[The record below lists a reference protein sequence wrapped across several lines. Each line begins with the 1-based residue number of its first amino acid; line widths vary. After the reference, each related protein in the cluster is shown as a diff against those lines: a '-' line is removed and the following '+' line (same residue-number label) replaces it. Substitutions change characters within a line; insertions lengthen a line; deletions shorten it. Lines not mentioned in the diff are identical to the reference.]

1 MTPFQ
6 DNPRDPD
13 DVAVAMEPGLG
24 AGGGPDPASAIKA
37 PPPGL
42 SMRAPRPPATR
53 LRKSVVQT
61 IVIGGVVLV
70 SGSLAWAFVV
80 QPELRDSARLRAI
93 ENREDQS
100 RGSVRPSE
108 AVTDQ
113 PATYDRLPEPRTGAE
128 PETAAS
134 GVPPPPPPPAA
145 RYSGGY
151 SPPQPPPA
159 TGPSPR
165 EQAARSGLFF
175 ETQPG
180 GTGQTSRSAA
190 RPETASSRADAADV
204 GITYNGHTLTAPL
217 SPYELK
223 AGAIIPA
230 VLLTGVDTS
239 RAGPVVATV
248 SQNVYDTVSGRHLVL
263 PQGTR
268 LIGRHEGESAYGDRR
283 AFLTWDRLILPNG
296 KSLVLTGEPGVDAQ
310 GAVGVRGQVDRR
322 LFPLLVGTLFAGAI
336 TTLGQ
341 IARDGDGEGAGGLL
355 GDAGDAAAIEGS
367 QVGGRLVDRELE
379 VRPSIRL
386 RAGAPVRVMITR
398 DLILEPY
405 RP

>member
-1 MTPFQ
+1 MTPSSDHQ
-6 DNPRDPD
+6 ADPH
-13 DVAVAMEPGLG
+13 AAGEAPPPEP
-24 AGGGPDPASAIKA
+24 AAKA

-61 IVIGGVVLV
+61 IVIGGAVLV
-70 SGSLAWAFVV
+70 SGSPAWAFVV
-80 QPELRDSARLRAI
+80 PPELRDSARARAV
-93 ENREDQS
+93 EAREDEA
-100 RGSVRPSE
+100 RGVVRPAE

-113 PATYDRLPEPRTGAE
+113 PATYDRLPEPRNAAA
-128 PETAAS
+128 PEKTVDP
-134 GVPPPPPPPAA
+134 GTPAPT
-145 RYSGGY
+145 RSHDGY
-151 SPPQPPPA
+151 GPRPAPRPQ
-159 TGPSPR
+159 GPSPR
-165 EQAARSGLFF
+165 DLAARSGLFF
-175 ETQPG
+175 EAAQDAGGPAAGAPPPG
-180 GTGQTSRSAA
+180 TA
-190 RPETASSRADAADV
+190 RGVRPGSGDV
-204 GITYNGHTLTAPL
+204 GVMYNGHVLTAPL

-248 SQNVYDTVSGRHLVL
+248 SQNVYDSVSGRHLIL

-283 AFLTWDRLILPNG
+283 AFLAWDRLILPNG
-296 KSLVLTGEPGVDAQ
+296 KSLLLTEEPGVDAQ

-322 LFPLLVGTLFAGAI
+322 LLPLLVGTLFAGAI

-341 IARDGDGEGAGGLL
+341 IARDGDDRSSGGLL
-355 GDAGDAAAIEGS
+355 GDAGDAAAIEGA
-367 QVGGRLVDRELE
+367 QVGGRLVDRELQ

-386 RAGAPVRVMITR
+386 RPGAPVRVMITR

>member
-1 MTPFQ
+1 MTPLQ
-6 DNPRDPD
+6 DTPRDPE
-13 DVAVAMEPGLG
+13 ALAPAIESGFG
-24 AGGGPDPASAIKA
+24 ASPGPDASVTAKA

-61 IVIGGVVLV
+61 LVIGGVVLV

-80 QPELRDSARLRAI
+80 QPELRDNARLRAV
-93 ENREDQS
+93 EGREDQA

-113 PATYDRLPEPRTGAE
+113 PATYDRLPEPRTGPEPEAAE
-128 PETAAS
+128 P
-134 GVPPPPPPPAA
+134 GV
-145 RYSGGY
+145 
-151 SPPQPPPA
+151 PQPPPA
-159 TGPSPR
+159 PPRYSAGYAPSRHAPPSGPSPR

-175 ETQPG
+175 EGQPAG
-180 GTGQTSRSAA
+180 NGPTPRPVAA
-190 RPETASSRADAADV
+190 PVSASSRAEASDV
-204 GITYNGHTLTAPL
+204 GATYNGHTLTAPL

-230 VLLTGVDTS
+230 VLLTGVDTA
-239 RAGPVVATV
+239 RAGPIVATV

-296 KSLVLTGEPGVDAQ
+296 KSLVMTGEPGVDAQ

-341 IARDGDGEGAGGLL
+341 IARDGDGDGSGGLL

>member
-1 MTPFQ
+1 MSSFQ
-6 DNPRDPD
+6 DTPHNPD
-13 DVAVAMEPGLG
+13 DVASS
-24 AGGGPDPASAIKA
+24 AGSGVDPEVRPDLTSKAKA

-42 SMRAPRPPATR
+42 SMRAPRPPVTR

-61 IVIGGVVLV
+61 IVIGGVILV

-80 QPELRDSARLRAI
+80 QPELRDSARLRAV
-93 ENREDQS
+93 EGREEQA

-113 PATYDRLPEPRTGAE
+113 PATYDRLPEPRHGAE
-128 PETAAS
+128 PETAEP
-134 GVPPPPPPPAA
+134 GVPPPPPAPA
-145 RYSGGY
+145 RYSAGY
-151 SPPQPPPA
+151 APSRTNRA
-159 TGPSPR
+159 TGPSPG

-175 ETQPG
+175 EG
-180 GTGQTSRSAA
+180 ASTGAGPAA
-190 RPETASSRADAADV
+190 HAGAGPATAGARADAADV
-204 GITYNGHTLTAPL
+204 GATYNGHTLTAPL

-230 VLLTGVDTS
+230 VLLTGVDTA

-296 KSLVLTGEPGVDAQ
+296 KSLVLTGEPGVDLT
-310 GAVGVRGQVDRR
+310 QVMQD
-322 LFPLLVGTLFAGAI
+322 V
-336 TTLGQ
+336 LGLTKLNFNAC
-341 IARDGDGEGAGGLL
+341 IYGDGTPVTLRFADDVGEILT
-355 GDAGDAAAIEGS
+355 AAPIANLPPLPFKHYI
-367 QVGGRLVDRELE
+367 
-379 VRPSIRL
+379 
-386 RAGAPVRVMITR
+386 
-398 DLILEPY
+398 
-405 RP
+405 